1 MHSQAHD
8 VSAPSLLEALRTG
21 TGLLHVALE
30 KRLPFFSDQL
40 DAGGYRRLLQAYYG
54 FYGPMEAALYASG
67 LIPDG
72 YDAVLRVK
80 TPTLLGD
87 LRALGLNDNAINALP
102 RCTEHP
108 TFDTPRPASV
118 PCMYWKAPPWAAKC
132 CAGKWPGAWTYT
144 PITAERS
151 LMYTAPKPVDAGKTF
166 SITWA
171 ACRWMLTQ
179 NSARSMRPAPHS
191 VASSIGSPARRYC
204 YETRRF

>member
-21 TGLLHVALE
+21 TVLLHVALE

-108 TFDTPRPASV
+108 TFDTPAACLGALYVLEGATLGGQVLRREMARRLDIHADNGGAFLDV
-118 PCMYWKAPPWAAKC
+118 YGAETGRRWKDFLDYLGRLPLDADAKQR
-132 CAGKWPGAWTYT
+132 A
-144 PITAERS
+144 
-151 LMYTAPKPVDAGKTF
+151 VDAARSTF
-166 SITWA
+166 SGFEHW
-171 ACRWMLTQ
+171 L
-179 NSARSMRPAPHS
+179 ARQE
-191 VASSIGSPARRYC
+191 GLL
-204 YETRRF
+204 